1 LVHAG
6 QIVSADYLIDALW
19 AEEPPATARK
29 SLHVRIAALRKVLGA
44 ERIVSRG
51 PGYLIHIEPGELDLD
66 RFERLSVQG
75 GDELREALAIWSGP
89 PLVDFHGEW
98 WAQVAA
104 ARLEEMRLAALEQR
118 VDLDL
123 AQGRHG
129 QLIAELF
136 TTLAEHPLRERLR
149 AQLML
154 ALYRSGRQA
163 DALQVYHDGRALLV
177 ERLGI
182 EPYPALRD
190 LETAILRQDPALDLE
205 QPAAPER
212 SILVAASDADRLGGL
227 LALAEP
233 LARRPRRE
241 LIVAR
246 PIAADADLA
255 AATTELN
262 EHANVLRER
271 GMSARTAAFRSKTPG
286 RDIARLATEQD
297 VDLVLVDARE
307 QLLDDEETRALLME
321 VPCDVGVVVDGRS
334 DGGPVVV
341 PFIGADHDWSAVEI
355 GAWLARAQDAP
366 LRLVGPA
373 EPDRDSSRLLASASL
388 AVQRALGVPAEPM
401 LISPGFSDL
410 IQVSADAS
418 SVVIGLSDR
427 WRADG
432 LGPARTALAGGV
444 TAPVVL
450 VQRGLR
456 PGGLA
461 PPDKQSRFTWSV
473 PG

>member
-1 LVHAG
+1 
-6 QIVSADYLIDALW
+6 
-19 AEEPPATARK
+19 
-29 SLHVRIAALRKVLGA
+29 
-44 ERIVSRG
+44 
-51 PGYLIHIEPGELDLD
+51 
-66 RFERLSVQG
+66 
-75 GDELREALAIWSGP
+75 
-89 PLVDFHGEW
+89 
-98 WAQVAA
+98 
-104 ARLEEMRLAALEQR
+104 MRLAALEQR
-118 VDLDL
+118 VNLDL
-123 AQGRHG
+123 EQGRHG
-129 QLIAELF
+129 QLIAELSA
-136 TTLAEHPLRERLR
+136 TLGEHPLRERLR

-163 DALQVYHDGRALLV
+163 DALQVYHDGRAMLV

-227 LALAEP
+227 LALGEP

-271 GMSARTAAFRSKTPG
+271 GMSARTAAFRSKAPG

-307 QLLDDEETRALLME
+307 RLLDDEETRALLME
-321 VPCDVGVVVDGRS
+321 VPCDVGIVIDGRS

-341 PFIGADHDWSAVEI
+341 PFISADHDWSAVEI

-388 AVQRALGVPAEPM
+388 AVQRALGVAAEPM

-418 SVVIGLSDR
+418 SVVIGLSER

-473 PG
+473 PA